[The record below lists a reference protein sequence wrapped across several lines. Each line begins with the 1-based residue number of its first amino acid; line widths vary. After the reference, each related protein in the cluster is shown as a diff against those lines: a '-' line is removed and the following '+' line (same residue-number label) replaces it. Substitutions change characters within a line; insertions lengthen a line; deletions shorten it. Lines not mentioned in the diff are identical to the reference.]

1 MGWKKK
7 TIPAVLLLSLAVPPA
22 QAQGGGHGPA
32 EAVRTAHAERA
43 PRLPASSA
51 PSRLRRRNES
61 EGAGDIAPAT
71 LARACEY
78 LNCRANGIEPDVRAA
93 EAWENFH
100 TWCDSHIRRFAGG
113 LGLRGVNVDDCA
125 QEVWAD
131 LMVRLPEFR
140 LDASRGRF
148 TSWLYAIVRS
158 KATDM
163 MRRQSRCRAVS
174 LSTEATLDV
183 RGREDDPAVAL
194 ERHDNREFVRAG
206 LAKLRRQ
213 VSDLSYRVLHLR
225 YFDGLDASQVADSL
239 GITPEQVWAREHRAK
254 RRLSNILR
262 AAGRRLGISPDS
274 GALTRAIV

>member
-1 MGWKKK
+1 MSWKKK

-22 QAQGGGHGPA
+22 QGQGGGHAPA

-61 EGAGDIAPAT
+61 DGTGDIAPAT

-93 EAWENFH
+93 EAWQTFH
-100 TWCDSHIRRFAGG
+100 AWCDAHIRRFAGG

-131 LMVRLPEFR
+131 LMVRLPHFR
-140 LDASRGRF
+140 LDSSRGRF
-148 TSWLYAIVRS
+148 TSWLYTIVRS

-163 MRRQSRCRAVS
+163 MRRQARSRAVS
-174 LSTEATLDV
+174 LSSETTVDLP
-183 RGREDDPAVAL
+183 GCGDDPAVL
-194 ERHDNREFVRAG
+194 IERHGDREFVRAG

-225 YFDGLDASQVADSL
+225 YFDGLDAPQVADSL

-254 RRLSNILR
+254 RRLGEILR
-262 AAGRRLGISPDS
+262 ATGRRLGISHNS
-274 GALTRAIV
+274 GSLARATI